1 MKIGLFFG
9 TFNPIHVGHLIIA
22 NYMANYTDLDQV
34 WLVVSPHNPLKDKSS
49 LLADQH
55 RLTLVR
61 IAIEDNSKL
70 WASDIELS
78 LPQPSYTV
86 KTLAVIKEK
95 FPSHT
100 FSLIMGEDNLRSF
113 PKWYNYEKILADHTI
128 YVYPRLVTQSEN
140 QSENQNE
147 NEDKIDT
154 SRANENV
161 LKHPSIV
168 YCKDVPVMQLS
179 ASFIRKSIKEG
190 KDVRYMLS
198 EPVFTYIDEMHFY
211 R

>member
-9 TFNPIHVGHLIIA
+9 TFNPIHIGHLIIA
-22 NYMANYTDLDQV
+22 NYMANYTELDQV
-34 WLVVSPHNPLKDKSS
+34 WLVVSPHNPLKDKST

-61 IAIEDNSKL
+61 IAVEDNNKL
-70 WASDIELS
+70 WTSDIEFS

-86 KTLAVIKEK
+86 KTLAILKEK
-95 FPSHT
+95 HPTYS

-113 PKWYNYEKILADHTI
+113 PKWFNYDKILANHTI
-128 YVYPRLVTQSEN
+128 YVYPRLSVEEETETHAVASELRN
-140 QSENQNE
+140 
-147 NEDKIDT
+147 
-154 SRANENV
+154 
-161 LKHPSIV
+161 HPSVV
-168 YCKDVPVMQLS
+168 YCEDVPIMQLS
-179 ASFIRKSIKEG
+179 ASFIRKSIKDR

-198 EPVFTYIDEMHFY
+198 ESVHTYIDEMNFY

>member
-1 MKIGLFFG
+1 MKVGLFFG
-9 TFNPIHVGHLIIA
+9 TFNPIHIGHLIIA

-61 IAIEDNSKL
+61 IAVEDNAKL
-70 WASDIELS
+70 WASDIEFS

-86 KTLAVIKEK
+86 KTLAVLKEK
-95 FPSHT
+95 YPNTT

-113 PKWYNYEKILADHTI
+113 PKWYNFEKILSDHTI
-128 YVYPRLVTQSEN
+128 YVYPRLKLE
-140 QSENQNE
+140 EE
-147 NEDKIDT
+147 NEQEIIPDLID
-154 SRANENV
+154 
-161 LKHPSIV
+161 HPSIIN
-168 YCKDVPVMQLS
+168 CKDVPVMQLS
-179 ASFIRKSIKEG
+179 ASFIRKSIKAR

-198 EPVFTYIDEMHFY
+198 EPVYTYIDEMHFY